1 VASNNQARSLYG
13 VNKRMEDMSSLFEF
27 TNMLAEMKK
36 SSVERAYQLY
46 VIDYHLNQHV
56 DPET

>member
-1 VASNNQARSLYG
+1 
-13 VNKRMEDMSSLFEF
+13 MSTLQEF

-46 VIDYHLNQHV
+46 VIDHYINQS
-56 DPET
+56 ET